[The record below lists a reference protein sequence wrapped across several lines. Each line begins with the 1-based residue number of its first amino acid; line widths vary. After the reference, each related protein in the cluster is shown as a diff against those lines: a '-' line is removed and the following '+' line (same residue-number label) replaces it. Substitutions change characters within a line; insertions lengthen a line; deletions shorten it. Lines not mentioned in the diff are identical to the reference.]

1 MAVSYK
7 VGYFVLEQLNFREKN
22 VNENFKEAN
31 RKCRN
36 IWHRGVTGSLINK
49 YCNILG
55 IQKVEVNPCYSS
67 FIGNIQNSY
76 FDPISSS
83 VEICR
88 RGILKFKK
96 EGFYPKL
103 NLSDFDTMSNLINN
117 QVRDV
122 KGIKTELLE
131 KLFECK
137 TWVALFDFF
146 KQARLKYRR
155 SLDSLEFRELSMNNK
170 KSLITLYCY

>member
-103 NLSDFDTMSNLINN
+103 NLSDFNTMSNLINN

-131 KLFECK
+131 KLFECR
-137 TWVALFDFF
+137 TWVAYLTF
-146 KQARLKYRR
+146 LNRR
-155 SLDSLEFRELSMNNK
+155 D
-170 KSLITLYCY
+170 